1 MKTTKLDKMILAMAV
16 ELGDPKGCQ
25 PETIDYISMEL
36 QISYSEV
43 AAVFRK
49 KVQ

>member
-1 MKTTKLDKMILAMAV
+1 MKTIDKMILQMAK

-25 PETIDYISMEL
+25 PDTIDYISMEL
-36 QISYSEV
+36 QISYGEV

-49 KVQ
+49 KVR